1 MKLRSLILLVILLL
15 AVPSAASAEVPGYFP
30 VQAYLTDSSGVPID
44 GDVDLEFNIYD
55 AATGGAV
62 LFSETQTVQANAGA
76 FTAYLGTNSELDL
89 SLFSDSQD
97 LFLGVT
103 VNNGDE
109 LTPRQR
115 LATVPFAARAMSAAS
130 ADDAKTLDGR
140 PATDFEPITY
150 TAAAPLEI
158 DANNQVSITTTCA
171 TDSILKWTGSAWEC
185 TPDAQL
191 TATGAIELNGNT
203 IGLVTCPNGQVLK
216 SDGTNMACAED
227 ADTTYTAGNG
237 LSLAGGAF
245 AVDYTSTQRRVSGAC
260 NGTNGQDYITGILA
274 DGTVVCGTDS
284 NSGGDI
290 TAVNAGS
297 GLTGGGDS
305 GAASLSVAAGGI
317 ASAMLQDGAV
327 TSAKLAS
334 GAVTN
339 TKLGAGAVT
348 SDKISDGTITSS
360 DIGAGAVGA
369 SEIAT
374 GAVGTSEIAT
384 GAVGTSEIATGAV
397 GNSDLANDAVTSAK
411 IDDYTITDVD
421 VSSSAAISHTKI
433 DFKAGTGTFVVATT
447 CPAGNN
453 EGPSCDNAPP
463 GTYCEYDPGGAV
475 DNLDSNLDNCGIY
488 DWYFRRQ

>member
-191 TATGAIELNGNT
+191 TATGAIELNGST

-284 NSGGDI
+284 DSGGDI
-290 TAVNAGS
+290 TAVNAGD
-297 GLTGGGDS
+297 GLAGGAAS
-305 GAASLSVAAGGI
+305 GAASLRVAAGGI
-317 ASAMLQDGAV
+317 ASSMLQDGAV

-334 GAVTN
+334 GAVTSAKIATGSVTN

-348 SDKISDGTITSS
+348 SAKISDGTITGS
-360 DIGAGAVGA
+360 DMAAGTVG
-369 SEIAT
+369 SRELAT
-374 GAVGTSEIAT
+374 GGVT
-384 GAVGTSEIATGAV
+384 
-397 GNSDLANDAVTSAK
+397 NSKLANDAVTSAK
-411 IDDYTITDVD
+411 ISDGAITNADI
-421 VSSSAAISHTKI
+421 SSTASIDASKI
-433 DFKAGTGTFVVATT
+433 NFGSSGTTTTTTFGTFRPVAI
-447 CPAGNN
+447 CPVGGND
-453 EGPSCDNAPP
+453 GPPCNGAQP
-463 GTYCEYDPGGAV
+463 GTFCEA
-475 DNLDSNLDNCGIY
+475 DNSELDGTLDNCSAF
-488 DWYFRRQ
+488 DWYFRTN